1 MSRLDPATDATAAL
15 AARLLHRG
23 EADSI
28 AEAIEAAARRAPR
41 APLPSGNLV
50 RRHLRGIAE
59 EALGAEGYQRW
70 RGQVLA
76 VAAQAMRVLDDLLG
90 ISLVQLCGRAARGLV
105 DGDPRLDLRAYSK
118 AKIGAIAAALV
129 EAGFEEPQID
139 TLASRH
145 GRLDRLRLDHEGI
158 ELSLVRCPPG
168 QVPMDDRDL
177 VTGERLAVLDA
188 AALQERIDRLAE
200 GKEAF

>member
-28 AEAIEAAARRAPR
+28 AEAIEVAARRAPR

-50 RRHLRGIAE
+50 RRHLRGLSE

-70 RGQVLA
+70 RGQVLS
-76 VAAQAMRVLDDLLG
+76 VAAQAMRVLDDSLG
-90 ISLVQLCGRAARGLV
+90 ISMVHLCGRAARGWV
-105 DGDPRLDLRAYSK
+105 DGDPRLHLRAYSK
-118 AKIGAIAAALV
+118 VKIGAIAASLV
-129 EAGFEEPQID
+129 AAGFEEPQID
-139 TLASRH
+139 TLSTRH
-145 GRLDRLRLDHEGI
+145 GRLDRLRFDHEGI
-158 ELSLVRCPPG
+158 ELTLVRCPPG
-168 QVPMDDRDL
+168 QVPADDRDL
-177 VTGERLAVLDA
+177 VGGERLAVLDG
-188 AALQERIDRLAE
+188 AALQERIDLLSE